1 MKQRKIFAILA
12 MVLVLVLSVGVFAA
26 CNPKED
32 GPNGGGT
39 TTKTVDGTKY
49 CLDSVESG
57 GAAGGS
63 LTVTM
68 DYTLAGKED
77 HSSDAD
83 YEKYS
88 AALGDFYKAYV
99 AAMAQT
105 DADGRYAAMAIAE
118 AKLLQS
124 GTYVPTSSNG
134 GTLGLSRVAP
144 GTVSSA
150 LWGNDQNRFHNVVVA
165 TDFIKSADRDEMKA
179 KYAELKGT
187 GTYEAWAKSYLT
199 GKGYTLK
206 DSYTKGYSADPKTWD
221 ILNTMRSADAEA
233 IINTFDNLVEYDNEG
248 RLMSALATSYTV
260 SEDKLTYTFKLR
272 ENVMWVDKD
281 GRARY
286 EVTAQN
292 WVDGLQRALTTGATS
307 YLVTGVIKNAAE
319 YAAGKITDFSQ
330 VGVKA
335 VDKYTLE
342 YTLEKPCT
350 YFISMF
356 NYNPLAPFCKE
367 YADSVGDKYGTSP
380 EYILYCGPY
389 LVSNYTANNK
399 IVFSANPLYW
409 AKDSITIKT
418 LTWLSYAENKD
429 TTKTFN
435 DAVAGTIDGAA
446 LNTTT
451 LALAKKDYADKIY
464 VSGTDATAFGFF
476 MNIDREAYQT
486 IEGYGMKSEKTDAQ
500 KSVAK
505 AAFSN
510 TNFRMALARSID
522 KKSYNAQ
529 VTGDDAAL
537 YSLGNMYTPGSF
549 VQLSKDVTIKIN
561 GTAKTFAKGT
571 YYGAIVQAQL
581 NADMGKDAMKVWDPT
596 ADEGLG
602 SSSGFDG
609 WYNVSVAQKYFTK
622 ALEELKAQ
630 GVDVSESNPIVVD
643 YPYYSG
649 LANYAN
655 RAQALKQNIEAAF
668 GGKVK
673 INLVETNDMYGW
685 YYAGY
690 YCEAGNECNY
700 DFYDVSGW
708 GPDFKDP
715 QSYLATMIPGGDM
728 IKMLGLY

>member
-26 CNPKED
+26 CNPKEG
-32 GPNGGGT
+32 GPTGGT

-165 TDFIKSADRDEMKA
+165 TDFIKSADRDERKA

-260 SEDKLTYTFKLR
+260 SKVKLT
-272 ENVMWVDKD
+272 
-281 GRARY
+281 
-286 EVTAQN
+286 
-292 WVDGLQRALTTGATS
+292 
-307 YLVTGVIKNAAE
+307 
-319 YAAGKITDFSQ
+319 
-330 VGVKA
+330 
-335 VDKYTLE
+335 
-342 YTLEKPCT
+342 
-350 YFISMF
+350 
-356 NYNPLAPFCKE
+356 
-367 YADSVGDKYGTSP
+367 
-380 EYILYCGPY
+380 
-389 LVSNYTANNK
+389 
-399 IVFSANPLYW
+399 
-409 AKDSITIKT
+409 
-418 LTWLSYAENKD
+418 
-429 TTKTFN
+429 
-435 DAVAGTIDGAA
+435 
-446 LNTTT
+446 
-451 LALAKKDYADKIY
+451 
-464 VSGTDATAFGFF
+464 
-476 MNIDREAYQT
+476 
-486 IEGYGMKSEKTDAQ
+486 
-500 KSVAK
+500 
-505 AAFSN
+505 
-510 TNFRMALARSID
+510 
-522 KKSYNAQ
+522 
-529 VTGDDAAL
+529 
-537 YSLGNMYTPGSF
+537 
-549 VQLSKDVTIKIN
+549 
-561 GTAKTFAKGT
+561 
-571 YYGAIVQAQL
+571 
-581 NADMGKDAMKVWDPT
+581 
-596 ADEGLG
+596 
-602 SSSGFDG
+602 
-609 WYNVSVAQKYFTK
+609 
-622 ALEELKAQ
+622 
-630 GVDVSESNPIVVD
+630 
-643 YPYYSG
+643 
-649 LANYAN
+649 
-655 RAQALKQNIEAAF
+655 
-668 GGKVK
+668 
-673 INLVETNDMYGW
+673 
-685 YYAGY
+685 
-690 YCEAGNECNY
+690 
-700 DFYDVSGW
+700 
-708 GPDFKDP
+708 
-715 QSYLATMIPGGDM
+715 
-728 IKMLGLY
+728 

>member
-12 MVLVLVLSVGVFAA
+12 MVLVLVLSIGVLAA
-26 CNPKED
+26 CND
-32 GPNGGGT
+32 NGGGNGGGSKP
-39 TTKTVDGTKY
+39 KTVDGTKY

-57 GAAGGS
+57 SGSEGGS
-63 LTVTM
+63 IKATM
-68 DYTLAGKED
+68 DYTLADKED
-77 HSSDAD
+77 HSTDAD
-83 YEKYS
+83 YAKYS

-99 AAMAQT
+99 AAAAQT
-105 DADGRYAAMAIAE
+105 DTDARYAAMAIAE

-124 GTYVPTSSNG
+124 GTFVPTSSNG
-134 GTLGLSRVAP
+134 GTFGLSRVAP

-165 TDFIKSADRDEMKA
+165 TEFISAADRTEMKA

-187 GTYEAWAKSYLT
+187 GTYEEWAKSYLT

-206 DSYTKGYSADPKTWD
+206 DTYTIGYSADPRTWD
-221 ILNTMRSADAEA
+221 ILNTYRSADAEA
-233 IINTFDNLVEYDNEG
+233 IVNTYDNLVEYDNEG

-260 SEDKLTYTFKLR
+260 SDDKLTYTFTLR

-292 WVDGLQRALTTGATS
+292 WVDGLERALTTGATS
-307 YLVTGVIKNAAE
+307 SLVEGVIKNAKEFAN
-319 YAAGKITDFSQ
+319 GTVTDFSE

-335 VDKYTLE
+335 VDKYTLQ
-342 YTLEKPCT
+342 YTLEAPCS

-367 YADSVGDKYGTSP
+367 YADSVGDNYGTSP
-380 EYILYCGPY
+380 DYILYCGPY
-389 LVSNYTANNK
+389 VVSNYTKDNK

-409 AKDSITIKT
+409 AKDSINIKT

-429 TTKTFN
+429 TTKTYN
-435 DAVAGTIDGAA
+435 DAVAGTIDGAG

-464 VSGTDATAFGFF
+464 VSGTDATAFGFY
-476 MNIDREAYQT
+476 MNIDREGYES
-486 IEGYGMKSEKTDAQ
+486 IEGYGMASTKTDAQ
-500 KSVAK
+500 KAVAK

-510 TNFRMALARSID
+510 TNFRMALARAID

-529 VTGDDAAL
+529 VTGEDAAL
-537 YSLGNMYTPGSF
+537 YSLGNMYTPGSY
-549 VQLSKDVTIKIN
+549 VQLSKAVTIEIN
-561 GTAKTFAKGT
+561 GVEKTFAKGT
-571 YYGAIVQAQL
+571 YYGAMVQAQL
-581 NADMGKDAMKVWDPT
+581 NADMGEYAMKVWDPT

-609 WYNVSVAQKYFTK
+609 WYNANAAQHYLDL
-622 ALEELKAQ
+622 AIEELQAK
-630 GVDVSESNPIVVD
+630 GVTVSASNPIVID
-643 YPYYSG
+643 YPYY
-649 LANYAN
+649 NYGPYAD
-655 RAQALKQNIEAAF
+655 RAQALKQNIESVF

-673 INLVETNDMYGW
+673 LNLVETSDIYGW

-690 YCEAGNECNY
+690 FCESGAECNFDIY
-700 DFYDVSGW
+700 DCSGW
-708 GPDFKDP
+708 GPDYKDP
-715 QSYLATMIPGGDM
+715 SSFLNTMIPGGDM
-728 IKMLGLY
+728 IKMLGIY